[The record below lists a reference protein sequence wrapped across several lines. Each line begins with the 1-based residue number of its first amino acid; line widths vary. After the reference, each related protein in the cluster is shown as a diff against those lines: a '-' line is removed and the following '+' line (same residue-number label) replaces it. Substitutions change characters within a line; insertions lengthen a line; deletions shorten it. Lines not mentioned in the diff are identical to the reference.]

1 LFQVLAVNVTPS
13 YDSNGFARAVL
24 SFIRHEPIYVLVDPQ
39 VGISTIALPLAHR
52 WWREVDAGERM
63 QGVLATQFEGVF
75 YTVHCDFDVVAQD
88 QRLADDEVEVVA
100 GNNWI
105 QLCRLMSSDSRP
117 VRIVGEWSPFS

>member
-1 LFQVLAVNVTPS
+1 MIVMVSHVRYCLS
-13 YDSNGFARAVL
+13 YDT
-24 SFIRHEPIYVLVDPQ
+24 EPVCVLVDPQ
-39 VGISTIALPLAHR
+39 VGISTIALPLARR
-52 WWREVDAGERM
+52 WWREVDVGERM
-63 QGVLATQFEGVF
+63 QGVLTTQFEGVF